1 MTHCEYCEE
10 SVVIADKV
18 ITSRGAGTAAA
29 FAFSLIGCLLP
40 NYDLEALKQAMLY

>member
-40 NYDLEALKQAMLY
+40 NYDLAALKQAMLY